1 MKTLIQNGH
10 LIDPANGVDAW
21 LNLLIEDSRI
31 VWVGQTQP
39 DADRIID
46 ASGLVVCPGFID
58 LHMHE
63 DPVGPDGRIACSIL
77 NSMLRMGVTTVLGGN
92 CGMNVCDPAD
102 YLDLADRDGAPVNIA
117 MLAGHEYFRMAA
129 GAADKYA
136 PATEVQKQRMVEGI
150 TAALSRGC
158 MGVSFGLRYIPGAD
172 RDEFYRAAA
181 CCKPGHHL
189 ITAHVRDDADAI
201 FSAIDEMA
209 GAALAYGL
217 PLQISHIGSM
227 GGFGQMAQ
235 VLRQTDAYRL
245 NGLDVMLD
253 CYPYCAF
260 STMIGATTYD
270 DGWLERYHC
279 DYSVLEFSTGKY
291 RGQRA
296 TPETFAEMR
305 AADPDA
311 LTVCHVMRPGDID
324 LALRHPGVIL
334 ASDGLTSN
342 GLGHPRAAGTFPRLI
357 AEYVRKGK
365 LDLYTAIAKMT
376 SMPAQRLHLSGKGRL
391 NAGADADLV
400 IFDPDR
406 IRDRAT
412 FAEPALAPE
421 GIHSVWIGG
430 QLAAQDCRILNA
442 ACGRAVRA

>member
-1 MKTLIQNGH
+1 MKTLIHHGR
-10 LIDPANGVDAW
+10 LIDPANGVDAL
-21 LNLLIEDSRI
+21 LNLLVENGKI
-31 VWVGQTQP
+31 VWVGTAQP
-39 DADRIID
+39 DADHSID
-46 ASGLVVCPGFID
+46 ASGRVVCPGFID

-77 NSMLRMGVTTVLGGN
+77 NSMLCMGVTTVLGGN
-92 CGMNVCDPAD
+92 CGMNVCNPAD

-117 MLAGHEYFRMAA
+117 MLAGHEYFRVAA
-129 GAADKYA
+129 GAVDKYA
-136 PATEVQKQRMVEGI
+136 PAAEDQKQRMAAGI
-150 TAALSRGC
+150 TDALSRGC

-181 CCKPGHHL
+181 VCQPGHRL

-209 GAALAYGL
+209 GAAMAYDL

-235 VLRQTDAYRL
+235 VLQQTDAYRL
-245 NGLDVMLD
+245 NGLDIMLD
-253 CYPYCAF
+253 CYPYTAF

-279 DYSVLEFSTGKY
+279 DYSVLEFATGKY

-305 AADPDA
+305 ANDPAA
-311 LTVCHVMRPGDID
+311 LTVCHVMRSEDID
-324 LALRHPGVIL
+324 LALRHPSVIL
-334 ASDGLTSN
+334 ASDGLTN
-342 GLGHPRAAGTFPRLI
+342 GGQGHPRAAGTFPRLI
-357 AEYVRKGK
+357 AKYVRTGK

-376 SMPAQRLHLSGKGRL
+376 SMPAQRLHLPAKGRL
-391 NAGADADLV
+391 NAGADADIV
-400 IFDPDR
+400 IFDPER
-406 IRDRAT
+406 VRDRAT

-421 GIHSVWIGG
+421 GIDYVFIGG
-430 QLAAQDCRILNA
+430 QLAAQDCRIVNP
-442 ACGRAVRA
+442 ACGHAIRA